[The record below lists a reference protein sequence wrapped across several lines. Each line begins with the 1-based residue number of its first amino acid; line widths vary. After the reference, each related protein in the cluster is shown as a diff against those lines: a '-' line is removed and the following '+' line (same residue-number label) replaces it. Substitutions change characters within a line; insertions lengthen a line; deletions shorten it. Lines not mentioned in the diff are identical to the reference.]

1 MQSDKTKMNIH
12 TRFYGEKYIEAE
24 YWRIEKI
31 NKNGVIVKKTQLP
44 AYTHTKFSE
53 LDDTRLLCETTK
65 YIVTHMSN
73 NGVIIDQISVP
84 VKLSVL
90 Q

>member
-1 MQSDKTKMNIH
+1 MYSEHIRFHCGESTDTK
-12 TRFYGEKYIEAE
+12 

-31 NKNGVIVKKTQLP
+31 NKNGIIVKKTQLP

-53 LDDTRLLCETTK
+53 LDDTRLLCESTK
-65 YIVTHMSN
+65 HIVTHMSE
-73 NGVIIDQISVP
+73 NGVIIDQITGP
-84 VKLSVL
+84 VNLSIL

>member
-1 MQSDKTKMNIH
+1 MYSEHI
-12 TRFYGEKYIEAE
+12 RFHCGESIEAE

-31 NKNGVIVKKTQLP
+31 NKNGIIVKKTGLH

-53 LDDTRLLCETTK
+53 LDDTRLLCESTK
-65 YIVTHMSN
+65 YIVTHISE
-73 NGVIIDQISVP
+73 NGVILDQITGSVN
-84 VKLSVL
+84 LSIL

>member
-1 MQSDKTKMNIH
+1 MYSEHI
-12 TRFYGEKYIEAE
+12 RFHCGESIEAE
-24 YWRIEKI
+24 YWHIEKI

-53 LDDTRLLCETTK
+53 LDDTQLLCETVK

-73 NGVIIDQISVP
+73 NGVIIDQISGP
-84 VKLSVL
+84 IKLSVL
-90 Q
+90 